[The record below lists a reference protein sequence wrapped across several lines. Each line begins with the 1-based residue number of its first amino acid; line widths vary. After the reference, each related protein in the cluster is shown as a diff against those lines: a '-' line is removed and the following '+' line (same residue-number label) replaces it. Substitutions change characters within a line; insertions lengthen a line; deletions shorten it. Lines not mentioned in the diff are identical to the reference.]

1 MTAMLAGPPVV
12 RVFSGE
18 RDRVAHARHF
28 VASLLA
34 GHPAA
39 DEAVLLTSEL
49 ATNAV
54 LHTASGRGGFFRVVV
69 CLAGERV
76 RIEVH
81 DGGSDTA
88 PDVHVP
94 SAPEESGSGLFL
106 VASIAARWGHRGGPD
121 GRMVWFEV
129 EES

>member
-1 MTAMLAGPPVV
+1 VTATLAGPPVV

-18 RDRVAHARHF
+18 RDQVAHARYF
-28 VASLLA
+28 VARILA
-34 GHPAA
+34 GHAAA

-54 LHTASGRGGFFRVVV
+54 LHTTSGNGGVFRVVV
-69 CLAGERV
+69 CLAGDGV

-88 PDVHVP
+88 PDVHP
-94 SAPEESGSGLFL
+94 PGAPRESGSGLFL
-106 VASIAARWGHRGGPD
+106 VEAIADRWGHHGGPG
-121 GRMVWFEV
+121 GRVVWFEV
-129 EES
+129 DGS